1 MDEKSETET
10 VTMQL
15 DEIGN
20 LGHIGDEDHDD
31 PSGIQKWKKSQ
42 KQFLVFAAMAV
53 LILILASALL
63 FKAHDRAV
71 KVEINTVHLK
81 LTTLEMGVSRLEEEV
96 NELRHFVSER
106 KESATR
112 PTPKIDALARRM
124 DRLENKIAA
133 VAPVPQAPKPTPE
146 KTTLQAEARYH
157 EVRRG
162 ETLFRISKDYGLS
175 LEQLCRLNQITPDT
189 PIQPGQKLLISPK

>member
-1 MDEKSETET
+1 MDKNSETET
-10 VTMQL
+10 VTVQL

-20 LGHIGDEDHDD
+20 PGHIGDEDHDD
-31 PSGIQKWKKSQ
+31 PEGIQKRKKSQ
-42 KQFLVFAAMAV
+42 RQFLFFAAVAV
-53 LILILASALL
+53 LILILASTLL

-81 LTTLEMGVSRLEEEV
+81 LTTLEMGVSRLEQEV
-96 NELRHFVSER
+96 NELRQSVSAQ
-106 KESATR
+106 KESETR
-112 PTPKIDALARRM
+112 PNPKIDALSKRM
-124 DRLENKIAA
+124 DRLEKKIAA
-133 VAPVPQAPKPTPE
+133 IAQVPQAPKPTPV
-146 KTTLQAEARYH
+146 KTTPQTKAKYH

-189 PIQPGQKLLISPK
+189 PIHPGQKLLVSPK

>member
-1 MDEKSETET
+1 MDKKSETET

-20 LGHIGDEDHDD
+20 LGHTGDEDHND
-31 PSGIQKWKKSQ
+31 PEGIQKWKNSLR
-42 KQFLVFAAMAV
+42 QFLLFAAVAV
-53 LILILASALL
+53 LVLILASALL

-81 LTTLEMGVSRLEEEV
+81 LTTLEMGVSRLEQEV
-96 NELRHFVSER
+96 SELRQFVSAQI
-106 KESATR
+106 ESET
-112 PTPKIDALARRM
+112 PPNPKIDALSKRM

-133 VAPVPQAPKPTPE
+133 FAPVPKAPKPTSVDTAPQT
-146 KTTLQAEARYH
+146 KAKYH
-157 EVRRG
+157 QVRRG

-189 PIQPGQKLLISPK
+189 PIQPGQKLLVSPK

>member
-20 LGHIGDEDHDD
+20 LGHIGDEDHED
-31 PSGIQKWKKSQ
+31 PDGIQKWKKSQ
-42 KQFLVFAAMAV
+42 KQFLVFASVAV

-96 NELRHFVSER
+96 NELRQFVSER
-106 KESATR
+106 KESETR
-112 PTPKIDALARRM
+112 PTPKIDALSRRM
-124 DRLENKIAA
+124 DRLENKVAA
-133 VAPVPQAPKPTPE
+133 VDQRPQPSRPAPE
-146 KTTLQAEARYH
+146 KTTPQAKAKYH

-175 LEQLCRLNQITPDT
+175 LEQLCRLNQITPQT
-189 PIQPGQKLLISPK
+189 PIQPGQKLLVSPK

>member
-1 MDEKSETET
+1 MAEKSETET

-31 PSGIQKWKKSQ
+31 PGGIQRWKKSQ
-42 KQFLVFAAMAV
+42 RQFLVFAVLAV
-53 LILILASALL
+53 LILIIASALL

-96 NELRHFVSER
+96 NELRQFVSAR
-106 KESATR
+106 KESETH
-112 PTPKIDALARRM
+112 PTPKIDALSRRM
-124 DRLENKIAA
+124 DRLEKKIAP
-133 VAPVPQAPKPTPE
+133 VAPVPQAPKPIPE
-146 KTTLQAEARYH
+146 KTTPQTKAEYH

-162 ETLFRISKDYGLS
+162 ETLFRISKEYGLT

-189 PIQPGQKLLISPK
+189 PIQPGQKLLVSPK